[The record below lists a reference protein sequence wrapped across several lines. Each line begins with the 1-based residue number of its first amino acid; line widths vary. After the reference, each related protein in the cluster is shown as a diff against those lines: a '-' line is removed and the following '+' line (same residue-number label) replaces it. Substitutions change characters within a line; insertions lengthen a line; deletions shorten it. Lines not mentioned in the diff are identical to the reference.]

1 MSGHN
6 KWSQI
11 KRKKD
16 KADGAKSKLFGKLAR
31 LITAEARKAG
41 GNPNYPSLR
50 SAIEK
55 AREGNMPNDNIERAI
70 KKAAT
75 DKGVAMEEITYEAY
89 GPGGCALI
97 IEALTDNR
105 NKAAQEVKFILGK
118 HGFALAGQGSAAW
131 AFSHHPAADGTPPQ
145 AGGGKNWTAETTLE
159 LSDEDL
165 TLLEKLVDD
174 LENCEEVQETF
185 TNAE

>member
-31 LITAEARKAG
+31 LITAETRKAG

-75 DKGVAMEEITYEAY
+75 DKGAAMEEITYEAY

-105 NKAAQEVKFILGK
+105 NKAAQEVKFILSK

-131 AFSHHPAADGTPPQ
+131 AFKRT
-145 AGGGKNWTAETTLE
+145 GKMWAAETTVG

-165 TLLEKLVDD
+165 ALLLKLVDD
-174 LENCEEVQETF
+174 LEACDEVQEVF